1 MSMSHGPSRKYLA
14 EGNYQRVY
22 LRFALRGASWRCEF
36 VPDGTGPLPR
46 VLTFS
51 SADKVRELAQR
62 GDGLPNLEAKQA
74 LELGLRAGRG
84 GTYLRLSPEQIAKL
98 R

>member
-1 MSMSHGPSRKYLA
+1 MSQRPPRKHLA
-14 EGNYQRVY
+14 EANYQRVY
-22 LRFALRGASWRCEF
+22 LRFALWGASWRCEF
-36 VPDGTGPLPR
+36 LPDGAGSPLPR

-51 SADKVRELAQR
+51 SADKVRELAER

-74 LELGLRAGRG
+74 LELGISAGRG
-84 GTYLRLSPEQIAKL
+84 GTYLRLSPEQISKL